1 MWSGAKRR
9 RVSDVSITSTATN
22 PPKRR
27 GDADNAT
34 SAKRAR
40 RADGNSP
47 HPRTTEKKRTPKTS
61 AKKAQKVSAEVGGR
75 KVKKLVRKGGKAVP
89 KNLLRDRVHA
99 DFAVRA
105 SVAKRRMYDSPH
117 PPPKRARQDVTVKTE
132 KAGSA
137 QRAPS
142 ATKRTPAPSAKRASP
157 RASPGQQQPASTSS
171 PSGRAKA
178 SPKSTG
184 ADDVAKLSVKQLKAL
199 LVEKGIRYDDC
210 VEKADLVQRLRDGK
224 PARGRSPTTTKT
236 RVPSP
241 VQPKH
246 GFAPPAREE
255 RAATRLDAAAE
266 IARIRRLASRTNP
279 WLVLGIPHSSPADA
293 RKRYKQL
300 SLVLHTDKVP
310 KHLAKDAAQAL
321 QEVQAAHEKILEQGS
336 VRAAVAPPA
345 PVTALSYERIAQS
358 LDWTIVVSWKPPV
371 MNEQKP
377 VEGYKVYVKSGF
389 SQIDQ
394 GDVGPQTGECG
405 RVEYAISATRPH
417 NEPVKYARQ
426 FDVVVQAKNAA
437 GLSCAQTL
445 TVRL

>member
-1 MWSGAKRR
+1 M
-9 RVSDVSITSTATN
+9 
-22 PPKRR
+22 
-27 GDADNAT
+27 
-34 SAKRAR
+34 
-40 RADGNSP
+40 
-47 HPRTTEKKRTPKTS
+47 
-61 AKKAQKVSAEVGGR
+61 
-75 KVKKLVRKGGKAVP
+75 
-89 KNLLRDRVHA
+89 
-99 DFAVRA
+99 
-105 SVAKRRMYDSPH
+105 
-117 PPPKRARQDVTVKTE
+117 
-132 KAGSA
+132 
-137 QRAPS
+137 
-142 ATKRTPAPSAKRASP
+142 
-157 RASPGQQQPASTSS
+157 
-171 PSGRAKA
+171 
-178 SPKSTG
+178 
-184 ADDVAKLSVKQLKAL
+184 
-199 LVEKGIRYDDC
+199 
-210 VEKADLVQRLRDGK
+210 
-224 PARGRSPTTTKT
+224 
-236 RVPSP
+236 
-241 VQPKH
+241 
-246 GFAPPAREE
+246 
-255 RAATRLDAAAE
+255 
-266 IARIRRLASRTNP
+266 
-279 WLVLGIPHSSPADA
+279 
-293 RKRYKQL
+293 
-300 SLVLHTDKVP
+300 VLHTDKVP